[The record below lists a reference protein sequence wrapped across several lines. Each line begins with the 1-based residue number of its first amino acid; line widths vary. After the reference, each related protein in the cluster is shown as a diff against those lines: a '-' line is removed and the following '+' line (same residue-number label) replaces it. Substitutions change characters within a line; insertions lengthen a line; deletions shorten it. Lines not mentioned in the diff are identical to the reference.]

1 MEEQE
6 KAEEAA
12 GARITKKKTK
22 GKQGRQTKLAGG
34 ATDSGNSLKETR
46 PSSFAEVVPPI
57 IPEYSTEKKVA
68 GRGRGKVKSEPKSA
82 AGEETGAGKD
92 DPKQKKLTF
101 ESSGETKEETKS
113 KKADSKPK
121 KEPAEKPSQSRKRK
135 VKEVVD
141 SFIVSSESEVEE
153 EEEEAEVPKK
163 SLRERVELR
172 KTKTTDYKD
181 VFSGDDSVESEASW
195 RSGGEDVEIEAS
207 PPMKK
212 AKLAA
217 GGPRTADATG
227 EGVKNQAKLDSGK
240 NTEPKAE
247 TKSNKPALEGAEPK
261 GPGKRKREAK
271 TATAKP
277 VAKTTA
283 KQTAKQAAKPSTK
296 TVGGGKSTGSSSSGS
311 SGEKKV
317 AVKDVFSGDDSVESE
332 ASWRSGGEDVEIE
345 ASPPMK
351 KAKLA
356 AGGSRTA
363 DATGEGVKNQAKLD
377 SGKNIEP
384 MAESKSKAA
393 LEGAEPKGP
402 GKRKREAKTA
412 TAKPVA
418 KTTAKQ
424 TAKQAAKPSTKT
436 VGGGK
441 STGSSSSGSSGE
453 KKKGKVAVGKKR
465 VVSHDFVSDDEL
477 DCNIES
483 GSESDSFVVPAK
495 KVATEVCVCVRVRV
509 CVCAPCVHACM
520 CAHAYQ

>member
-1 MEEQE
+1 MEEQD

-22 GKQGRQTKLAGG
+22 GKQGRQAKLTSG
-34 ATDSGNSLKETR
+34 ATDTGNSLKETR

-82 AGEETGAGKD
+82 AGEESGAGKD

-101 ESSGETKEETKS
+101 ESSGKTKEETKS

-141 SFIVSSESEVEE
+141 SFIVSFESELEE
-153 EEEEAEVPKK
+153 EEEEVPKK

-172 KTKTTDYKD
+172 KTKTTDY
-181 VFSGDDSVESEASW
+181 
-195 RSGGEDVEIEAS
+195 
-207 PPMKK
+207 
-212 AKLAA
+212 
-217 GGPRTADATG
+217 
-227 EGVKNQAKLDSGK
+227 
-240 NTEPKAE
+240 
-247 TKSNKPALEGAEPK
+247 
-261 GPGKRKREAK
+261 
-271 TATAKP
+271 
-277 VAKTTA
+277 
-283 KQTAKQAAKPSTK
+283 
-296 TVGGGKSTGSSSSGS
+296 
-311 SGEKKV
+311 
-317 AVKDVFSGDDSVESE
+317 KDVFSGDDSVESE

-377 SGKNIEP
+377 SGKNTEP
-384 MAESKSKAA
+384 KVETKSNKPA

-509 CVCAPCVHACM
+509 CVCVYVYVCVHPAFMHACVLM
-520 CAHAYQ
+520 PISKVRCVSSNIQCPLLLLCVCACLNVCGLLLLYTSVFECSSLIMLVL

>member
-1 MEEQE
+1 MEEQD

-82 AGEETGAGKD
+82 AGEESGAGKD

-217 GGPRTADATG
+217 GGSRTADATG

-247 TKSNKPALEGAEPK
+247 SKSKAALEEAEPK

-311 SGEKKV
+311 SGEKK
-317 AVKDVFSGDDSVESE
+317 
-332 ASWRSGGEDVEIE
+332 R
-345 ASPPMK
+345 
-351 KAKLA
+351 
-356 AGGSRTA
+356 
-363 DATGEGVKNQAKLD
+363 
-377 SGKNIEP
+377 
-384 MAESKSKAA
+384 
-393 LEGAEPKGP
+393 
-402 GKRKREAKTA
+402 
-412 TAKPVA
+412 
-418 KTTAKQ
+418 
-424 TAKQAAKPSTKT
+424 
-436 VGGGK
+436 
-441 STGSSSSGSSGE
+441 
-453 KKKGKVAVGKKR
+453 GKVAVGKKR

-495 KVATEVCVCVRVRV
+495 KVATEVCVCVCACVRV
-509 CVCAPCVHACM
+509 CVCLNVCGLLS
-520 CAHAYQ
+520 